1 MLRFIKTMEMAT
13 RISKNFTLEEMRDSA
28 TARRLGII
36 NAPGVDEVCAM
47 CALVYHVLQPLRDA
61 MQEPIKIGS
70 GYRCSYLNSKV
81 GGVPGS
87 QHTKGQAADLCI
99 DGDMKKGKRW
109 FEWIK
114 AHCQFDQ
121 LIWEHNA
128 KGSYWVHV
136 SYRADG
142 KNRQQVIDNLLK
154 K

>member
-1 MLRFIKTMEMAT
+1 MAT
-13 RISKNFTLEEMRDSA
+13 RISKNFTLDELLASA
-28 TARRLGII
+28 TAKQQHII
-36 NAPGVDEVCAM
+36 NAPGIEEVCNL
-47 CALVYHVLQPLRDA
+47 CALVHHVLQPLRDA
-61 MQEPIKIGS
+61 MGEAIKIGS
-70 GYRCSYLNSKV
+70 GYRCPQLNKAV
-81 GGVPGS
+81 GGVSTS
-87 QHTKGQAADLCI
+87 QHVKGEAADLYI

-114 AHCQFDQ
+114 SHCDFDQ

-128 KGSYWVHV
+128 KGTYWVHV